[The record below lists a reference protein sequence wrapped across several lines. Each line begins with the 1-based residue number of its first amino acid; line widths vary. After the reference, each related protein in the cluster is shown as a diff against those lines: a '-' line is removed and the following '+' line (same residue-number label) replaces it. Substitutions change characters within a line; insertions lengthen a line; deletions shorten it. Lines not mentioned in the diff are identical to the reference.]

1 MRDSKPVPEPAKVP
15 WAPRIGVDGRKFPG
29 AMRGGCH
36 DTLVRAHE
44 AGFEGVFFRT
54 VLDMSPTLD
63 AGELQEIRDHAD
75 DLGMYL
81 EAGLGKVN
89 PFATPETPEL
99 RAAGDGDILLGFRR
113 MMEASARIGCVELWA
128 ATTNY
133 QLGYP
138 GKFVWDRF
146 RTDVTWSAQL
156 AATGRFLERLRPI
169 ALDLGVHIN
178 LETHEEI
185 TSFELVDLIE
195 TVGPDVCGIVYDT
208 ANPLQRLEHPRYTA
222 DRVAPYVRQTQ
233 LKDCSITPVEGG
245 YRFDLTPCGDGLV
258 DFAYILSALA
268 RTAPGVNLTIE
279 NQESRADFPGPTPVT
294 VLPVRDPDFVGSH
307 ADLTV
312 PEFAAFT
319 GLAYDRAAPGS
330 QPWAPASPAHFGDD
344 EAMAAVLRSLAHLT
358 QVRDRV
364 AAATH
369 PPAVPA

>member
-1 MRDSKPVPEPAKVP
+1 VPDSGPVPETTQPP
-15 WAPRIGVDGRKFPG
+15 WSPRIGVDGRKFPG

-36 DTLVRAHE
+36 DTLVRAHD
-44 AGFEGVFFRT
+44 AGFAGVFFRT
-54 VLDMSPTLD
+54 LLDMSPALD
-63 AGELQEIRDHAD
+63 AGELREIRDHAD

-113 MMEASARIGCVELWA
+113 MMEAGARIGCVELWA

-133 QLGYP
+133 QVGYP

-146 RTDVTWSAQL
+146 RTDVTWPEQL
-156 AATGRFLERLRPI
+156 AATRRFLARLRPI

-185 TSFELVDLIE
+185 TSFELVELVE
-195 TVGPDVCGIVYDT
+195 SVGPDVCGIVFDT
-208 ANPLQRLEHPRYTA
+208 ANPLQRLEHPRSTT

-233 LKDCSITPVEGG
+233 LKDCSLTPTEDGLL
-245 YRFDLTPCGDGLV
+245 FDLTACGDGLV
-258 DFAYILSALA
+258 DFGHVLSTLA
-268 RTAPGVNLTIE
+268 RTAPAVTLTIE
-279 NQESRADFPGPTPVT
+279 NQESRADFPGPAPVT
-294 VLPVRDPDFVGSH
+294 VLPIRDADFVGSH
-307 ADLTV
+307 TDLTV

-319 GLAYDRAAPGS
+319 GLVYDH
-330 QPWAPASPAHFGDD
+330 ASRRSPDAVPSPQFGDA
-344 EAMAAVLRSLAHLT
+344 EAMAALRRSLDHIT

-364 AAATH
+364 TAATR
-369 PPAVPA
+369 PPVVPV